1 MTTTLKNRLVIIAD
15 DLTGA
20 MDASGFLVR
29 GGLRVTI
36 YPGRTFELTDGVIVI
51 NTDSRGDSQP
61 LAANKLKDVSQ
72 RLKGETVFKKIDS
85 TLRGNVALEIETL
98 LETLSYEKAIVA
110 PAFPAMGRTVINGV
124 LLVKGVPVSET
135 DFGRDPLNPVKK
147 SFIPALFGR
156 DTGYQAGI
164 VSLEDVAKGPKYLSR
179 EFGARTE
186 KILVCDATEQA
197 QLQYIVEAA
206 APMRSLLLAGSG
218 GLAREVHILL
228 EKRPENRMALASP
241 KPGPALLVVGS
252 RHPASIGQLLRAQ
265 NDLNLALLK
274 IDTTATESRDWKS
287 REILR
292 LVREAG
298 EYLEKGMPVAFTSA
312 FSPLAPGQAKEIAVA
327 LAEVAAIILAKHDIG
342 GLFLSGGDT
351 AMAVC
356 ERLGVTAIRVYGEIQ
371 PGIPAGE
378 ITIGQNQVRLVTK
391 AGGFGGELAIIES
404 MPYLERSVL

>member
-1 MTTTLKNRLVIIAD
+1 
-15 DLTGA
+15 
-20 MDASGFLVR
+20 
-29 GGLRVTI
+29 
-36 YPGRTFELTDGVIVI
+36 
-51 NTDSRGDSQP
+51 
-61 LAANKLKDVSQ
+61 
-72 RLKGETVFKKIDS
+72 
-85 TLRGNVALEIETL
+85 
-98 LETLSYEKAIVA
+98 
-110 PAFPAMGRTVINGV
+110 
-124 LLVKGVPVSET
+124 
-135 DFGRDPLNPVKK
+135 
-147 SFIPALFGR
+147 
-156 DTGYQAGI
+156 
-164 VSLEDVAKGPKYLSR
+164 
-179 EFGARTE
+179 
-186 KILVCDATEQA
+186 
-197 QLQYIVEAA
+197 
-206 APMRSLLLAGSG
+206 
-218 GLAREVHILL
+218 
-228 EKRPENRMALASP
+228 
-241 KPGPALLVVGS
+241 
-252 RHPASIGQLLRAQ
+252 
-265 NDLNLALLK
+265 LK